1 LRQAEADAQHSKDLN
16 DLRTRSKA
24 AIDEVR
30 AGHHTEL
37 NNINAAHEEALS
49 TEVRSLEK
57 KINNLTVDS
66 NAARDDLA
74 KAKSTLS
81 TQAAELETLRQQ
93 LASTKHALEEALATP
108 PTVAPSA
115 ELDAAKNELRSLKDD
130 YETLKEVHQSSQEG
144 FAAMMNNH
152 KVELEEAAK
161 GRVQALAALESKH
174 QGEKSQHA
182 EGAYPIL
189 FWLAL
194 ESHCLD
200 LLALA
205 ALQRRM
211 EDERDAKDRALTALN
226 SQQTRTPPITPRFGH
241 IGGGVSKDEL
251 DRLYHAHN
259 AKLAQLENEHRQ
271 AIAQLTYV
279 DTLLFTGP

>member
-16 DLRTRSKA
+16 ELRTRSKV

-37 NNINAAHEEALS
+37 SNLNAAHEEALS

-57 KINNLTVDS
+57 KITSLTVDS

-74 KAKSTLS
+74 KAKGTLS
-81 TQAAELETLRQQ
+81 TQAAELEALRKQ
-93 LASTKHALEEALATP
+93 LASTKQTLEETLAVP

-115 ELDAAKNELRSLKDD
+115 ELDATKNELRNLKDD

-144 FAAMMNNH
+144 FAATMNNH

-174 QGEKSQHA
+174 QGERAQHA
-182 EGAYPIL
+182 DGAYSIL
-189 FWLAL
+189 FWLVL
-194 ESHCLD
+194 EPHFFD

-205 ALQRRM
+205 ALQRRV
-211 EDERDAKDRALTALN
+211 EDERDAKDRALAAMN
-226 SQQTRTPPITPRFGH
+226 APQTRTPPITPRFGH

-251 DRLYHAHN
+251 DRLHHAHN
-259 AKLAQLENEHRQ
+259 AKLVQLENDHRQ

-279 DTLLFTGP
+279 DTLSARP